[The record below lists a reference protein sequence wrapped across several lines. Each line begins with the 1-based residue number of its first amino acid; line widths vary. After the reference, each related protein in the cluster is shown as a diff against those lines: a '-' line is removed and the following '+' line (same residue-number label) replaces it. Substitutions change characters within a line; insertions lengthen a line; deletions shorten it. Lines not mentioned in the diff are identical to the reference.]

1 MTRPSLRSMAWLI
14 EALALL
20 GAMAA
25 GLAWLGIASSQLS
38 PHPYGLAVLL
48 VALQYGTIRAAVV
61 AVGATALL
69 LPGLPAQ
76 EFGQDWNLYLLG
88 IIREPLLWCALV
100 LLVGGFTDRQRARR
114 DRAEAEAA
122 EAGRQLAGL
131 VEINEAMTASHRALE
146 AKVASQG
153 GTAARIFEATHALG
167 QHEATIIA
175 GTLDLLKVTTGATQA
190 ALYLFDGVRL
200 HLAASEGDRPQSASA
215 PSPDLIA
222 ALTAGRDCL
231 VASRAEDRAILGGTA
246 LLAGV
251 LRSPE
256 GGVLG
261 ILTIEALPFRQF
273 GLDTVANFVA
283 VCGWVGDALARDRAL
298 AAAEDARFASPGCRV
313 IGPSSAET
321 AVHFMLAVAARFDLD
336 LTSIDMALPPESGS
350 QVPSLMAAMQDVFRH
365 SDLLLQARRDGTVMH
380 ALLLGTDVAGGWQA
394 EARLRAAITRH
405 AASLGEAIATNV
417 TCLHLPRAR
426 RAA

>member
-1 MTRPSLRSMAWLI
+1 MTRPSLRSVAWLI

-25 GLAWLGIASSQLS
+25 GLAWLGIAPDQLS

-61 AVGATALL
+61 AVGAIALL
-69 LPGLPAQ
+69 LAGLPAQ
-76 EFGQDWNLYLLG
+76 EFGQNWNLYLLG
-88 IIREPLLWCALV
+88 IVREPLIWCALV
-100 LLVGGFTDRQRARR
+100 LLVGGFSDRQRARR

-122 EAGRQLAGL
+122 EAGRQLAGM
-131 VEINEAMTASHRALE
+131 VEINEATVASNRTLE
-146 AKVASQG
+146 ATVAAQG
-153 GTAARIFEATHALG
+153 STAARIFEATRALG
-167 QHEATIIA
+167 QQEATVIA
-175 GTLDLLKVTTGATQA
+175 GTLDLLKVTTGTTQA
-190 ALYLFDGVRL
+190 ALYLFENGRL
-200 HLAASEGDRPQSASA
+200 RLAASHGERSQA
-215 PSPDLIA
+215 PELDLMA
-222 ALTAGRDCL
+222 VLAAGRDCL
-231 VASRAEDRAILGGTA
+231 VASRAEDRALLGRAA

-261 ILTIEALPFRQF
+261 ILTVEALPFRQF
-273 GLDTVANFVA
+273 GLDTVANFGA
-283 VCGWVGDALARDRAL
+283 VCGWVGDALARQRAL

-321 AVHFMLAVAARFDLD
+321 AVYFMLAVAARFDLD
-336 LTSIDMALPPESGS
+336 LTSIDMALPPESVV
-350 QVPSLMAAMQDVFRH
+350 QVPSLMAAMQDVFRN

-380 ALLLGTDVAGGWQA
+380 ALLLGTDVAGGWLA
-394 EARLRAAITRH
+394 EARLRAAIARH
-405 AASLGEAIATNV
+405 DPALAETISTNV